1 MAQPVKDLAL
11 SLQQRGVLLW
21 TGFIAW
27 CRDCHMLCMQQGWRR
42 GKNLGGQDDGDLGCW
57 MLTVDVE
64 GLTVSMESKDSIKVA
79 DGEGMKTLLLLP
91 A

>member
-1 MAQPVKDLAL
+1 
-11 SLQQRGVLLW
+11 
-21 TGFIAW
+21 
-27 CRDCHMLCMQQGWRR
+27 
-42 GKNLGGQDDGDLGCW
+42 